1 MGSNSL
7 ILRHDGRSG
16 ATSLG
21 SHNFHMWY
29 WYGFH
34 FSWSFTPIIPLPAS
48 PFPNGFFCPFHS
60 FTPHFH
66 FAPLSSHQPHQS
78 LIFAIT
84 QVPFW
89 SGFNTFFSLLD
100 IYMWWVKVRIQTWER
115 TCCIC
120 LSDPD
125 LPHLNNVSQFHL
137 CSWNSHNLI
146 FLYRCIKFHRHMY
159 HIFLS
164 IRLWMN
170 VSADKIFSLLWNQ
183 QW

>member
-1 MGSNSL
+1 MDGVGPLLWAPIVSICGIDTDFILVDPSPQLFPFLHLSSQMGSFVLFTLSL
-7 ILRHDGRSG
+7 P
-16 ATSLG
+16 TSTLLHCLPINLIRALFLP
-21 SHNFHMWY
+21 SHRY
-29 WYGFH
+29 
-34 FSWSFTPIIPLPAS
+34 
-48 PFPNGFFCPFHS
+48 
-60 FTPHFH
+60 
-66 FAPLSSHQPHQS
+66 LSDLV
-78 LIFAIT
+78 LIH
-84 QVPFW
+84 
-89 SGFNTFFSLLD
+89 FFSLLD

-137 CSWNSHNLI
+137 CSWNSYNLI
-146 FLYRCIKFHRHMY
+146 FLYRWIKFHRHMY